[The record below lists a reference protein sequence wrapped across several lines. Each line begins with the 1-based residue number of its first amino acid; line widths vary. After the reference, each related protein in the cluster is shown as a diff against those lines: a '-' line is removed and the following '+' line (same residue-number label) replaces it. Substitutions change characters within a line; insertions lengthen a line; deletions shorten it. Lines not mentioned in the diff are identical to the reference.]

1 VNIRFDPDGVLT
13 ALEIKRIKLD
23 DEAVLVGS
31 KGWFPAFSADRPG
44 KALNIRWYKPDVVA
58 FGSSNVATYFD
69 TRHPALQRWS
79 ERPAYNFGL
88 AGLTAFELEQALHH
102 AVALKRPRLVIIALE
117 FYMFGAQRWDGAP
130 WTLDHFPMAYS
141 PTYRSELVKLI
152 LPRILSWSGPIAK
165 LKRIVQSASAEELD
179 PSTAVLGKLHDIDR
193 TQISALYPAGARF
206 TFEDPKGRSSIDALK
221 RVIAFAQQN
230 GIELRIMVSPHHARE
245 YEIIRALSLWPMYEE
260 WLRKLGGAV
269 EAANK
274 GKGCWERIEIL
285 NFGEYRPL
293 NIDLKLRSIAERSIF
308 ERFDDSFHYNEDT
321 SHLLIDEML
330 TRDPCRPSINGVAIA
345 LSRDTVDEYIAE
357 MREARGRFASGHP
370 DQVADVKAL
379 VAGLA
384 RPGL

>member
-1 VNIRFDPDGVLT
+1 LN
-13 ALEIKRIKLD
+13 

-179 PSTAVLGKLHDIDR
+179 QSTAVRGKLHDIDR
-193 TQISALYPAGARF
+193 TQISALYPAGTRF

-260 WLRKLGGAV
+260 WLRELSSAAD
-269 EAANK
+269 EANE
-274 GKGCWERIEIL
+274 GKECRGRIEIL

-293 NIDLKLRSIAERSIF
+293 NIDLKLRPASERGVF
-308 ERFDDSFHYNEDT
+308 ERFDDSFHYNDET
-321 SHLLIDEML
+321 SHVLIEELL
-330 TRDPCRPSINGVAIA
+330 TRDPCAPSVHGGAVA
-345 LSRDTVDEYIAE
+345 LTGDTVKAHIVE
-357 MREARGRFASGHP
+357 MTEARARFALIHR
-370 DQVADVKAL
+370 DEVADVVTL
-379 VAGLA
+379 VSDMA
-384 RPGL
+384 RR